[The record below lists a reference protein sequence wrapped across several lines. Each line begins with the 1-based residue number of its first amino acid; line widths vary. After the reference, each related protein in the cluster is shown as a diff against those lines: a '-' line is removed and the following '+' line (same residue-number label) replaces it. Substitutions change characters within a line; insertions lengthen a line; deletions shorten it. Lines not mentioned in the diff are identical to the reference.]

1 MGALIVM
8 DVHSRT
14 VVQNMIDAKVGT
26 VNNFEWQK
34 QLRYYWEHVH
44 AKREVA
50 EGDEPQDDLDEM
62 DVFAKQTNT

>member
-1 MGALIVM
+1 
-8 DVHSRT
+8 
-14 VVQNMIDAKVGT
+14 MIDAKVGT

-50 EGDEPQDDLDEM
+50 EGDEPQDDLEEM